1 LVNIPEYKLHIF
13 KDKKILW
20 ETNVVVGKE
29 AKQTTI
35 FKGHISRIMLNPYWN
50 IPNSIVN
57 SEIIPGIK
65 RDRNYLSKNNM
76 EVVSF
81 KGEPM
86 NESNINWNN
95 YTTKKV
101 PFIIRQKPGKN
112 NALGEMKFL
121 FPNSYSIYLHDTPS
135 KGLFDR
141 NERDFSHGCIRVENP
156 KKLMMYLLEN
166 NTTWTKQKIDKVLK
180 TDTET
185 GISVKPNMPVYIA
198 YFTAWVD
205 HKGNLNF
212 RNDIYN
218 LDEELAKEIFVE

>member
-1 LVNIPEYKLHIF
+1 
-13 KDKKILW
+13 
-20 ETNVVVGKE
+20 
-29 AKQTTI
+29 
-35 FKGHISRIMLNPYWN
+35 
-50 IPNSIVN
+50 
-57 SEIIPGIK
+57 
-65 RDRNYLSKNNM
+65 M

-81 KGEPM
+81 NGEPM
-86 NESNINWNN
+86 NESNIDWNQ

-101 PFIIRQKPGKN
+101 PFIVRQKPGKD

-135 KGLFDR
+135 KELFDR
-141 NERDFSHGCIRVENP
+141 NKRDFSHGCIRVENP
-156 KKLMMYLLEN
+156 KKLAMYLLESEK
-166 NTTWTKQKIDKVLK
+166 TWTKEKVDKVLT

-218 LDEELAKEIFVE
+218 LDEQLAKEIFVQ